1 MSIDCKKKFD
11 IPNLDEKSWEEVQA
25 GLDAIN
31 KLLRDMDSLLK
42 NNEKIIDKFD
52 KEMQKHVDR
61 MHIELGLLDSVLG
74 RTYTLEEVN
83 KMLKEL
89 KKKKGEKHGLA

>member
-31 KLLRDMDSLLK
+31 KLLRDMESLLK

-52 KEMQKHVDR
+52 VEMQKYVER

-74 RTYTLEEVN
+74 RTYTLEEV
-83 KMLKEL
+83 KDMLKQMKRE
-89 KKKKGEKHGLA
+89 KKNA

>member
-1 MSIDCKKKFD
+1 MSVDCKKKFD
-11 IPNLDEKSWEEVQA
+11 IPNLDEKSWEEVQT

-31 KLLRDMDSLLK
+31 KLLKDMESLLK

-52 KEMQKHVDR
+52 VEMQKYVER

-74 RTYTLEEVN
+74 RTYTLEEV
-83 KMLKEL
+83 KDMLKQMKRE
-89 KKKKGEKHGLA
+89 KKNA

>member
-31 KLLRDMDSLLK
+31 KLLRDMESLLK

-52 KEMQKHVDR
+52 AEMQKYVER

>member
-31 KLLRDMDSLLK
+31 KLLRDMESLLK

-52 KEMQKHVDR
+52 VEMQQYVER

>member
-31 KLLRDMDSLLK
+31 KLLRDMESFLK

-52 KEMQKHVDR
+52 AEMQKYVER

>member
-1 MSIDCKKKFD
+1 MSADCKKKFD

-25 GLDAIN
+25 CLDAID
-31 KLLRDMDSLLK
+31 KLLRDMESLLK

-52 KEMQKHVDR
+52 VEMQKYVER

-89 KKKKGEKHGLA
+89 KKKKGEKHGLT

>member
-11 IPNLDEKSWEEVQA
+11 IPNLDEKSWEEVQT

-31 KLLRDMDSLLK
+31 KLLKDMESLLK

-52 KEMQKHVDR
+52 VEMQKYVER

-74 RTYTLEEVN
+74 RTYTLEEV
-83 KMLKEL
+83 KDMLKQMKRE
-89 KKKKGEKHGLA
+89 KKNA

>member
-1 MSIDCKKKFD
+1 MSVDCKKKFD
-11 IPNLDEKSWEEVQA
+11 IPTLDEKSWKEVQSC
-25 GLDAIN
+25 LDAID

-89 KKKKGEKHGLA
+89 KKKKGMKNATT